1 MQKTNYLIPEEHPEF
16 PNLMVR
22 YGNIFKSI
30 ESEPDKKIVIKI
42 PPSVVDSLDNS
53 MWGEMLGVAEH
64 NTKWIELLLFGVGFS
79 FIKIADSG
87 LLYVEG
93 EWQSDK
99 NIQSWLRRLGEG
111 IPFSSFFLSQYE
123 ARLLSVI
130 GDLIKQPHEVRIQ
143 GDETKVKFSFNSEEQ
158 KIIDSR
164 IGIGCQLFMHYC
176 NGTGFDPKQAVE
188 AILAEFNV
196 WYDYTLVLGQFEK
209 DIKDGAQF
217 RIGFG
222 GKKPMF

>member
-1 MQKTNYLIPEEHPEF
+1 MQKTNDLIPKEHPEF

-22 YGNIFKSI
+22 YGNIFKTI

-42 PPSVVDSLDNS
+42 PHSVVDSRDNS

-64 NTKWIELLLFGVGFS
+64 NTKWIELLLFGVEFS
-79 FIKIADSG
+79 FEKIAG
-87 LLYVEG
+87 GELLYVEG

-99 NIQSWLRRLGEG
+99 KIQSWLHRIGEG
-111 IPFSSFFLSQYE
+111 IPFSFFFLRQYE
-123 ARLLSVI
+123 ARLLSII
-130 GDLIKQPHEVRIQ
+130 GDLIKEPDEVRIQ
-143 GDETKVKFSFNSEEQ
+143 GDETKVKFSFNREEQ

-196 WYDYTLVLGQFEK
+196 WYEYAQVLEQFEK